1 MIYWF
6 CFYQCHFSAGRYLDR
21 SIPLKCQVKFKKENL
36 LEEIII
42 FLAMTGSHNFLSH
55 PSELPHEHHQPW
67 NNNILFP
74 WVILYWQNLEHSAI
88 FYFRHKKNSFMPEVW
103 YHIYCL
109 QRKCWEYVLSLV
121 WRSHESKVG
130 LVPHLF
136 LWSCKYPVLKYSDA
150 NMKINCNL
158 LQSLK
163 RLCRFTEGH
172 ERHLQV
178 CGVMKWK
185 GYIKFKQVSHISERK
200 L

>member
-1 MIYWF
+1 M
-6 CFYQCHFSAGRYLDR
+6 
-21 SIPLKCQVKFKKENL
+21 
-36 LEEIII
+36 
-42 FLAMTGSHNFLSH
+42 
-55 PSELPHEHHQPW
+55 
-67 NNNILFP
+67 
-74 WVILYWQNLEHSAI
+74 
-88 FYFRHKKNSFMPEVW
+88 
-103 YHIYCL
+103 
-109 QRKCWEYVLSLV
+109 
-121 WRSHESKVG
+121 G

-163 RLCRFTEGH
+163 RSCRFTEGH

-200 L
+200 LEILQETSIVQVPQVFYFFLLILCKQAESSGLTGANTKHSMN

>member
-1 MIYWF
+1 
-6 CFYQCHFSAGRYLDR
+6 
-21 SIPLKCQVKFKKENL
+21 
-36 LEEIII
+36 
-42 FLAMTGSHNFLSH
+42 MTGSHNFLSH
-55 PSELPHEHHQPW
+55 LSELPHEHHQPW
-67 NNNILFP
+67 NNNILFS
-74 WVILYWQNLEHSAI
+74 WLILYWQNLEHSAI
-88 FYFRHKKNSFMPEVW
+88 FYFRHKKISFMPEVW

-109 QRKCWEYVLSLV
+109 QRNCWEYVLSLV

-163 RLCRFTEGH
+163 RSCRFTEGH

-200 L
+200 LEILQETSIVQVPQVFYFFLLILCKQAESSGLTGSNTKHSMNWMF